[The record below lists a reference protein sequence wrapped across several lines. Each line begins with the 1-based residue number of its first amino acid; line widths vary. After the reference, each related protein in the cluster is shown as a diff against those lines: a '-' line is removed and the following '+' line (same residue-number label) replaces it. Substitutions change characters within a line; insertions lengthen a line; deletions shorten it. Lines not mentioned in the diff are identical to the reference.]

1 MSDGASPWIRA
12 LFGLVPILM
21 GVVILGAL
29 AGIVPTEGGRF
40 FAPPWVIIALGAGL
54 ILFGL
59 GLWIPQ
65 SVPAIVKQGLF
76 LLIFLMV
83 AVVCNWT
90 AFAPGIRYT
99 SELTI
104 GGWTTSGEDPIGGRI
119 VFGLVAL
126 VIDGVLAFGI
136 YEAVRRALR
145 RG

>member
-1 MSDGASPWIRA
+1 MSDGTPPWIRA

-76 LLIFLMV
+76 LVIFLMV

-90 AFAPGIRYT
+90 AFAPGVRYT
-99 SELTI
+99 SEVTL
-104 GGWTTSGEDPIGGRI
+104 GGWTTSGEDPVGGRI
-119 VFGLVAL
+119 VFVLLAL
-126 VIDGVLAFGI
+126 VVDIVLAFGV
-136 YEAVRRALR
+136 YQAARR
-145 RG
+145 